1 MVKKSS
7 KTINEETILAEIE
20 DLKVVINDQEKV
32 LKSLIG
38 QSAADF
44 DTAIAIRDV
53 AQEIADAH
61 FAVKQKEIQLKCI
74 RSGML

>member
-1 MVKKSS
+1 MAKKSS

-20 DLKVVINDQEKV
+20 ELKVAIADKDKI
-32 LKSLIG
+32 LKSLMN

-61 FAVKQKEIQLKCI
+61 LAIKQKEIQLKCI
-74 RSGML
+74 RAGML